1 MVAVAFAFVL
11 FRLTLGTFGGEDGKG
26 DHAGDMTLLFQV
38 PQAERGI
45 VASIGF
51 LEKSFKR

>member
-1 MVAVAFAFVL
+1 
-11 FRLTLGTFGGEDGKG
+11 
-26 DHAGDMTLLFQV
+26 MTLLFQV